1 MNDSPLRSRS
11 PETSSRPWLVVTP
24 LLLVLVAGVWGF
36 LTFLTPAKG
45 TWRAV
50 GVVEEGGQSFVVIRH
65 ETIPGLMEGHSM
77 DFFVESRALLD
88 GIKPGDRVRFR
99 LKSTPNALLVVSLE
113 KRP

>member
-1 MNDSPLRSRS
+1 
-11 PETSSRPWLVVTP
+11 
-24 LLLVLVAGVWGF
+24 
-36 LTFLTPAKG
+36 
-45 TWRAV
+45 
-50 GVVEEGGQSFVVIRH
+50 
-65 ETIPGLMEGHSM
+65 MEGHSM